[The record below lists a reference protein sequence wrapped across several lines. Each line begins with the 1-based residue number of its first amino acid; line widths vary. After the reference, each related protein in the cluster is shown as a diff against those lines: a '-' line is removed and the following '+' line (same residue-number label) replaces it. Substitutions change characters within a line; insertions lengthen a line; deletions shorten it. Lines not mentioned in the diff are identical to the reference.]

1 MESRRCC
8 LLPWVHGLG
17 QPVGSVGM
25 QLGTLSLS
33 PYGRLCAGAAF
44 SRRAEV
50 EGNEEATC
58 VFLCVCVASSKMP
71 TLLHISVCG
80 LIAQSCCSSGGHL
93 QSHLHN
99 DNNRVAVFVWV
110 PHTVGAWLY

>member
-58 VFLCVCVASSKMP
+58 VFLCVCVLPHQKCQHCSTYLFVGS
-71 TLLHISVCG
+71 LLSPAVAQGGICSHTCIMIIIGWLCLCG
-80 LIAQSCCSSGGHL
+80 CMIL
-93 QSHLHN
+93 
-99 DNNRVAVFVWV
+99 
-110 PHTVGAWLY
+110 